1 MSEFGAELPIGLH
14 PMDGPSC
21 SNPAV
26 CFALPAGIGDVTNG
40 CFAIVVAALLA
51 LKEVDARRATY
62 SWCFFGNADLVVAIM
77 MGAMTSPGRRMSLPS
92 PSSTCVLGL
101 CKSWTQE
108 WEPIDRLNPA

>member
-62 SWCFFGNADLVVAIM
+62 SWCFFWKRRPRRSDYDGRNDLAGAAHVFALAFQHLCTGIM
-77 MGAMTSPGRRMSLPS
+77 QKLDAGVGTYR
-92 PSSTCVLGL
+92 
-101 CKSWTQE
+101 
-108 WEPIDRLNPA
+108 